1 MTWTDG
7 VVAKLDVGLDTGGG
21 GGILEYVNIERSLI
35 AKTVD
40 VT

>member
-21 GGILEYVNIERSLI
+21 GGILGVCEHRKVAYS
-35 AKTVD
+35 
-40 VT
+40 